1 MKKRIVFIIA
11 LFLGLTG
18 FNGESRII
26 EQNSVNFQERVALV
40 GYAPQ
45 IVRPLKDLI
54 APEGSSITFF
64 ATVSSSDCLA
74 VWYKNGE
81 ILPVGGRFQFYMKKN
96 TAKLTIV
103 DVFPEDAGVYVVKFQ
118 NRYGEAIST
127 ARLFVELSR

>member
-54 APEGSSITFF
+54 APEGSSITFV
-64 ATVSSSDCLA
+64 ATVSLSDCLA

-81 ILPVGGRFQFYMKKN
+81 ILPVGGRFQFYMKKKYCKIDN
-96 TAKLTIV
+96 SRCISRRCWSVCGEISKQIWRGYIDGATIC
-103 DVFPEDAGVYVVKFQ
+103 
-118 NRYGEAIST
+118 
-127 ARLFVELSR
+127 

>member
-40 GYAPQ
+40 GYAPH

-54 APEGSSITFF
+54 APEGSSITFV

-74 VWYKNGE
+74 V
-81 ILPVGGRFQFYMKKN
+81 
-96 TAKLTIV
+96 
-103 DVFPEDAGVYVVKFQ
+103 
-118 NRYGEAIST
+118 
-127 ARLFVELSR
+127 